1 MADDRI
7 DQLSKRFKRHA
18 VGRPSTAQRDRA
30 RHSFYLD
37 SDLIS
42 QIDKAF
48 KDLNHRL
55 YPKQVSKSEFLE
67 AFMQHGLEHIEA
79 IEATLSAAGE
89 E

>member
-7 DQLSKRFKRHA
+7 SELSKRFKRHG
-18 VGRPSTAQRDRA
+18 VGRPPTAHRERA

-42 QIDKAF
+42 KIDQAF

-79 IEATLSAAGE
+79 IEITLSAAGE